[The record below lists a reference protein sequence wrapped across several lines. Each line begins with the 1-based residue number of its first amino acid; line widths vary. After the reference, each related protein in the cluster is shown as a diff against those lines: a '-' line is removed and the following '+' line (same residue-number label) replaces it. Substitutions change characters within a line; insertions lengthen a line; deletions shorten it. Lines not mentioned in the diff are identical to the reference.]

1 MILCISSCKYSE
13 SFLVLL
19 STSLKIVRGQTDL
32 SYESQVHGIDWIT
45 VNSGWQKHGY
55 IDTQS
60 EHFGLREWFQWQGL
74 SKALASL
81 WNVTDIIMQESILV
95 SRFKDFFL
103 VVWVSVRFVW
113 KMFSLSYTCSL
124 QWMPTNPVHYEL
136 HGERWVLR
144 RPAAYSSYKGLRGSN
159 GPTSHPTHSRHA
171 APCKFN
177 LIKETKESRRTQF
190 SFQKDLTDFVY
201 IGPSW
206 SCRHRHRPAGVRARR
221 DPRWTLH
228 PRGDPGRALRSHRA
242 TNWWPHPGNHQ
253 A

>member
-81 WNVTDIIMQESILV
+81 WNVTDIIMQESIPV

-124 QWMPTNPVHYEL
+124 QWMPKILCTMNFTESGECCAGRLPGLHIKVSVAVTDQPVTQHTPDMQL
-136 HGERWVLR
+136 LV
-144 RPAAYSSYKGLRGSN
+144 SS
-159 GPTSHPTHSRHA
+159 
-171 APCKFN
+171 
-177 LIKETKESRRTQF
+177 
-190 SFQKDLTDFVY
+190 
-201 IGPSW
+201 
-206 SCRHRHRPAGVRARR
+206 
-221 DPRWTLH
+221 TL
-228 PRGDPGRALRSHRA
+228 
-242 TNWWPHPGNHQ
+242 
-253 A
+253 